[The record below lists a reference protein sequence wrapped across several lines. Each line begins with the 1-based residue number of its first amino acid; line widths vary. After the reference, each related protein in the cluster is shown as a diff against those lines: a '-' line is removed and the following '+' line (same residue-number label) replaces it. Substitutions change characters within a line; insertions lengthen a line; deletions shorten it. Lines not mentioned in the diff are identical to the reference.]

1 MNGIILQNKFC
12 KYITLWVTGSG
23 DRRPI
28 VYYRNL
34 TKLNGSHTTSCSLAA
49 WAKSMDTRG
58 YGTPPT
64 NSNHRLAPATGTN
77 PYGDAPART
86 YHASSAANSTCPAYN
101 AAGTWSQPPAA
112 AKMEPQ
118 QEPFQTVFERPQSA
132 PPSPPAP
139 PYISLPREED
149 LTSLPQKVADKEKQ
163 VVNWIKR
170 NSIKKEKSAREV
182 REVFDSDS
190 D

>member
-1 MNGIILQNKFC
+1 M
-12 KYITLWVTGSG
+12 
-23 DRRPI
+23 P
-28 VYYRNL
+28 
-34 TKLNGSHTTSCSLAA
+34 A
-49 WAKSMDTRG
+49 M
-58 YGTPPT
+58 PPT
-64 NSNHRLAPATGTN
+64 VPLLPTMQPGPGLTVPATFG
-77 PYGDAPART
+77 P
-86 YHASSAANSTCPAYN
+86 
-101 AAGTWSQPPAA
+101 QPPAA

-118 QEPFQTVFERPQSA
+118 QEPFQTVFERPTSA

-139 PYISLPREED
+139 PSISLPREED

-190 D
+190 E

>member
-1 MNGIILQNKFC
+1 M
-12 KYITLWVTGSG
+12 
-23 DRRPI
+23 I
-28 VYYRNL
+28 VDPSCTIVISRNL
-34 TKLNGSHTTSCSLAA
+34 TVVTPLPVHWQPGLNPWTQGVMGPRQPTQTTVWPQPQGPILTVMPQPGPIMPAV
-49 WAKSMDTRG
+49 
-58 YGTPPT
+58 PPT
-64 NSNHRLAPATGTN
+64 VPVPPTMQPGPGLTVPATFG
-77 PYGDAPART
+77 P
-86 YHASSAANSTCPAYN
+86 
-101 AAGTWSQPPAA
+101 QPPAA

-118 QEPFQTVFERPQSA
+118 QEPFQTVFERPTSA

-139 PYISLPREED
+139 PSISLPREED

-163 VVNWIKR
+163 MVNWIKR